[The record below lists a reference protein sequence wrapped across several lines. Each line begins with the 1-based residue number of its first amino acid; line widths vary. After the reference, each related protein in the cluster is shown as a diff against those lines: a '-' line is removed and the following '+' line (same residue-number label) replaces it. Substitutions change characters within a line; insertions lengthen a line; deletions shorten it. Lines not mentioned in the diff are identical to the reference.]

1 MDLPLA
7 VMDLSLAVMDL
18 PHKDTEQAEQEAEGE
33 DGWSEDD
40 QNTIL
45 GKTSSLLSIYLFKI
59 LLLGQILLAVREFE
73 NTHCLLQQSPQNC
86 SPCQANA
93 GLSKAVNPWSIS
105 MSIRCDLILSELPP
119 VQEAPP
125 LSFALRSPSNKTRAR
140 AGL

>member
-7 VMDLSLAVMDL
+7 IMDL

-59 LLLGQILLAVREFE
+59 AVAW
-73 NTHCLLQQSPQNC
+73 TDTV
-86 SPCQANA
+86 
-93 GLSKAVNPWSIS
+93 G
-105 MSIRCDLILSELPP
+105 SE
-119 VQEAPP
+119 
-125 LSFALRSPSNKTRAR
+125 RI
-140 AGL
+140 